1 MLSLKALIAG
11 AVQMPTI
18 IFDEIDTGVSGA
30 IAEKMAHIMRE
41 MGANNRQVISIT
53 HLPQIAALGSHHYK
67 VYKVDDEHVTTSHI
81 KELDEDQRITEI
93 ANSIT
98 LPESEEPERIFKQL
112 CRRLYTEAKAE
123 TLSSAHL
130 LCWALNNNES
140 ATARAFRERGIIAA
154 EVIDVMY
161 QLSAGE
167 FGNKTHI
174 E

>member
-1 MLSLKALIAG
+1 MINIKISSRLEATMAMMVFRLKRDGIATCYVDRLVAELITDNTTFASLVTSLTVGTTAKSALC
-11 AVQMPTI
+11 
-18 IFDEIDTGVSGA
+18 E
-30 IAEKMAHIMRE
+30 
-41 MGANNRQVISIT
+41 
-53 HLPQIAALGSHHYK
+53 
-67 VYKVDDEHVTTSHI
+67 
-81 KELDEDQRITEI
+81 RITEI

-98 LPESEEPERIFKQL
+98 LPESEEPERVFKQL